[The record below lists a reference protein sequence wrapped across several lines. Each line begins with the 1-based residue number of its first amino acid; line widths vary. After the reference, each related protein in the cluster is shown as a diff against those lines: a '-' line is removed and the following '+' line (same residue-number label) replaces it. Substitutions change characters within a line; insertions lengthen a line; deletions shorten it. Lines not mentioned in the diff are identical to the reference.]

1 MNVPV
6 LNFLQWCRLN
16 GYPTRYE
23 VLSHVHSGLR
33 SAQEVGSYA
42 RWYKAETARLQSLVK
57 EAEALYDKAVD
68 EGLVI
73 DPESLLTR
81 KEKLIRTANGHP
93 DNEAVQAARR
103 LLFKKYD
110 LIIE

>member
-1 MNVPV
+1 MTTQV

-33 SAQEVGSYA
+33 SAQEVGAYA
-42 RWYKAETARLQSLVK
+42 RWYKDETARLQALVK
-57 EAEALYDKAVD
+57 EAEHLYDKAVD

-81 KEKLIRTANGHP
+81 KERLIRTARGHP
-93 DNEAVQAARR
+93 DNDAVQAARR
-103 LLFKKYD
+103 LVLKKYN
-110 LIIE
+110 IVIE